1 MQHRTVCFSHAQH
14 SPPRVS
20 CSLWLGV
27 SPWGSGQVGS
37 APGEATL
44 NWKAGSNGFILQKHS
59 RFLSSRSYTGTQPG
73 LASELWGQTDC
84 WVQVPAPQLLRGG
97 TFSQVLDL
105 WDSGFWALHE
115 NNSSTSPQATGG
127 FNEISPR
134 KLLEQSLRKGKVT
147 VPIVHLQARLEAM
160 SPGL

>member
-44 NWKAGSNGFILQKHS
+44 NRKAGSNGFIL
-59 RFLSSRSYTGTQPG
+59 G
-73 LASELWGQTDC
+73 SELWGQTDC